1 MKKNMKKYI
10 VNFYQT
16 VNVEAKNKDD
26 AESIAI
32 KLWEDNEDFQD
43 VRNMEIEIEEDGIE

>member
-1 MKKNMKKYI
+1 MKKYI
-10 VNFYQT
+10 VHFYQA

-26 AESIAI
+26 AENVAI

-43 VRNMEIEIEEDGIE
+43 VRNMGIEIEEEGIE

>member
-1 MKKNMKKYI
+1 MKKYN

-16 VNVEAKNKDD
+16 VQVEAKNKDD
-26 AESIAI
+26 AKDMAI

-43 VRNMEIEIEEDGIE
+43 VDNMTIEIEETN